1 MRIFLSYA
9 TQQRPLAEQIR
20 QALLQDGHTVFFD
33 LADLAPGGNY
43 HAGIRVAIERSH
55 VLVFLVSGD
64 SITAGTYALTEL
76 ELAAGL
82 GRGGPALL
90 PVMVERV
97 DYATLPPV
105 LSEITILEPAGD
117 VPAEIAARVDRLR
130 RRRRRRLL
138 WVSAAVAGVAAAA
151 VAVGLGAPVRDFARR
166 LVTIAAD
173 GGPTT
178 RVPEPERVKLIG
190 MATNQGW
197 MLTFDIAEH
206 HVREIRY
213 QLDGEGDWQSTGFQ
227 SVRDRETGLPLPTYQ
242 LLLPGASREREIA
255 VRYTDA
261 AGGEH
266 GPYRLHFDPKAAFV
280 TEVKQ
285 ILQMTDWLSFREYP
299 EGRLLAYFT
308 HLVSYKNAFTD
319 IRYSV
324 DDDSLSRQLRFTPDW
339 TRGAVPGIGEDDE
352 TYVEVPRSATSVAV
366 KLRFIDGTESELRRF
381 VIAEQTIDR

>member
-1 MRIFLSYA
+1 MRVFLSYA
-9 TQQRPLAEQIR
+9 TQQRPVAEQVR
-20 QALLQDGHTVFFD
+20 QALLQDGHAVFFD

-43 HAGIRVAIERSH
+43 HAGIRGAIARSH

-82 GRGGPALL
+82 GRRGPALL

-97 DYATLPPV
+97 DYGTLPPV

-117 VPAEIAARVDRLR
+117 VPAEVAAQVDGLR
-130 RRRRRRLL
+130 RRRRRRLVGTGGL
-138 WVSAAVAGVAAAA
+138 VAGLAAAA
-151 VAVGLGAPVRDFARR
+151 LAVGLGAPVEDLARR
-166 LVTIAAD
+166 LARIVAD
-173 GGPTT
+173 SAV
-178 RVPEPERVKLIG
+178 RVPEPERVRLIG

-197 MLTFDIAEH
+197 VVTFDIAEH

-213 QLDGEGDWQSTGFQ
+213 QLDGAGEWTSTGFQ

-242 LLLPGASREREIA
+242 LLLPGASGEREIA
-255 VRYTDA
+255 VRYTDV
-261 AGGEH
+261 GGRDH
-266 GPYRLHFDPKAAFV
+266 GPYRLRFDPKAAFV

-285 ILQMTDWLSFREYP
+285 ILQMTEWLSFREYP
-299 EGRLLAYFT
+299 AGHRLAYFT

-324 DDDSLSRQLRFTPDW
+324 DDDSLSRRLRFTPDW
-339 TRGAVPGIGEDDE
+339 SRGAVPGISDDDE
-352 TYVEVPRSATSVAV
+352 THVELPPTAKSVAV
-366 KLRFIDGTESELRRF
+366 QLRYIDGTASELRRF
-381 VIAEQTIDR
+381 AITEDAIER